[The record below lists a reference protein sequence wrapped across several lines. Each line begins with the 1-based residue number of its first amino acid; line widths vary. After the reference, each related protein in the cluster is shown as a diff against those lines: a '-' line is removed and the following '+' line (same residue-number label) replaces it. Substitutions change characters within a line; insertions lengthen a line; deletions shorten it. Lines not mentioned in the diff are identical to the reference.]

1 MRWAASSGLQLARLH
16 SSSLRAPTNGLRAG
30 RWAHDE
36 SAFERAT
43 HYAARVAATRLRF
56 LGLQGT
62 RAGSEQAVRAWMT
75 AGERWPPWSW
85 AALDDLL
92 STHEEE
98 RERVCCAAAPTFAP
112 RRPCV
117 VTSHVGWGWAMT
129 FGPWASGL
137 WAMDGGQVGQSA
149 QRQLLLAVRVLFGHL
164 CRRRRESRRPSP
176 SPPSLVMTDDGCCC
190 CPESLPCADGK
201 RPTAGQLAELATPPC
216 ELLASS
222 PKPRPSHLRQALPAP
237 YIQCTGPGTRC

>member
-1 MRWAASSGLQLARLH
+1 MGRRMRWAASSGLQLARLH

-75 AGERWPPWSW
+75 AGERWPPRSW
-85 AALDDLL
+85 EPWRAASSSQHMRRSASGCVAQLHL
-92 STHEEE
+92 
-98 RERVCCAAAPTFAP
+98 CAPP
-112 RRPCV
+112 SLCRHQPCWM
-117 VTSHVGWGWAMT
+117 GM
-129 FGPWASGL
+129 GPWASGL

-164 CRRRRESRRPSP
+164 CRRRRRRRRESRRPP
-176 SPPSLVMTDDGCCC
+176 PPSLVMTD
-190 CPESLPCADGK
+190 
-201 RPTAGQLAELATPPC
+201 
-216 ELLASS
+216 
-222 PKPRPSHLRQALPAP
+222 
-237 YIQCTGPGTRC
+237 